1 MIKAFILTIFSFCL
15 FLNPTRSQKLDTD
28 TVFAY
33 ICKVG
38 IKHPEIVIR
47 QALLETGNF
56 KSPYLMNKNNLFG
69 FKHNTYL
76 SFNSWKE
83 SVEYY
88 KKWQDKRYK
97 NDKEDYYTFL
107 VRIKYARST
116 AYISKLKKFTYTNSC
131 K

>member
-28 TVFAY
+28 IVFAY